1 MSRISK
7 CRGSL
12 SELPFHFLLKLHFV
26 LLLLLCFASA
36 ALSQQVAGSYAITTP
51 EASLFALDP
60 ASLNP
65 ATARGPI
72 GLIGNPAALAS
83 VQGTQF
89 GIALGFAHSDR
100 GQFNLQLLEAV
111 PEFEAVNLR
120 SEFKMEEK
128 GGLAAFGI
136 GRQVGKFVFGFNF
149 MQPRRAAV
157 QMSASGKT
165 NMRFHFDVDEP
176 ITAETVPDLPV
187 ESIPMLWRIE
197 AQADLELHSK
207 PAEISLSTL
216 PLFFGAAYHLGPL
229 ALGAGLK
236 YLRISSNDAV
246 ATMTTSLRGTGAIVG
261 TPYGEDPYFGLPW
274 SGTVRAEAQFEDQ
287 PFEAQYQLGL
297 KGSRWACTFGSNL
310 NLKVLK
316 LGLTIERGFRDTLEG
331 SYRIRVLHTAG
342 PPIDPN
348 LHDVTLDVS
357 QLPNVEGSASLSL
370 RDFKK
375 DSLVFERTGEV
386 NIGGY
391 SGIAGGLQLLIFGLY
406 AGGEIPS
413 NPPDF
418 GSFYFASYIDLPLF
432 FVPVNLRAGFL
443 QRMDFFYTEEED
455 IVPYR
460 SIFHLTAGTA
470 IRFGVQRFIPA
481 LRQPVELQV
490 GVRSSLLPLA
500 FNQVKDES
508 EGVEDNML
516 PNLVETLTLG
526 LGLQIVL

>member
-1 MSRISK
+1 M
-7 CRGSL
+7 
-12 SELPFHFLLKLHFV
+12 
-26 LLLLLCFASA
+26 
-36 ALSQQVAGSYAITTP
+36 
-51 EASLFALDP
+51 
-60 ASLNP
+60 
-65 ATARGPI
+65 
-72 GLIGNPAALAS
+72 
-83 VQGTQF
+83 
-89 GIALGFAHSDR
+89 
-100 GQFNLQLLEAV
+100 
-111 PEFEAVNLR
+111 PEFDDVTLR

-136 GRQVGKFVFGFNF
+136 GRQVGKFVLGFSF
-149 MQPRRAAV
+149 MQPRRAGV
-157 QMSASGKT
+157 QFSASGKS

-197 AQADLELHSK
+197 AQADLELRSK

-216 PLFFGAAYHLGPL
+216 PLFFGAAYRLGPL

-246 ATMTTSLRGTGAIVG
+246 ATMTASLRGSAAIVG
-261 TPYGEDPYFGLPW
+261 TPYGEDPIFGLPW
-274 SGTVRAEAQFEDQ
+274 SGSVRAEAQFEDQ
-287 PFEAQYQLGL
+287 PFEATYQFGL
-297 KGSRWACTFGSNL
+297 KGSRWAFTAGSHL

-316 LGLTIERGFRDTLEG
+316 LGLTFERGFRDKLEG
-331 SYRIRVLHTAG
+331 SYRIRVLHTSG
-342 PPIDPN
+342 PPIDAN
-348 LHDVTLDVS
+348 LHNVTVDLS
-357 QLPNVEGSASLSL
+357 KLPNVEGNANLSL

-375 DSLVFERTGEV
+375 DSLVFAGDGQV

-391 SGIAGGLQLLIFGLY
+391 TGIAGGLQLLIFGLY
-406 AGGEIPS
+406 AGAEMPS
-413 NPPDF
+413 DSPDF
-418 GSFYFASYIDLPLF
+418 GSFYFAGYIDLPLF

-460 SIFHLTAGTA
+460 SVFHLTAGTA

-481 LRQPVELQV
+481 LHQPVELQV
-490 GVRSSLLPLA
+490 GVRSSILPLA

-508 EGVEDNML
+508 EGLKDSVL

-526 LGLQIVL
+526 LGLRIAL